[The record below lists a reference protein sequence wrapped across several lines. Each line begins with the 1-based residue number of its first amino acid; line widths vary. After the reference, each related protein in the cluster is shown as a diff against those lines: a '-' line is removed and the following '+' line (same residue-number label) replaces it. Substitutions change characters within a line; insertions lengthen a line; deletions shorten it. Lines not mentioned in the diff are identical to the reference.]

1 MSATGEADGMGEDL
15 IIFSHSVRWVC
26 GPYEAEFL
34 PESQNAQNA
43 QRELMSFIR
52 LADAELRLFILVGC
66 PLRDSAAVACDE

>member
-1 MSATGEADGMGEDL
+1 MGL
-15 IIFSHSVRWVC
+15 TAPHHYRPLLVC